1 MTINKI
7 KSPIIPKNKNDPTQ
21 SYKSLNKTY
30 RNIENRYKNIK
41 LRLKELFSQYLHG
54 VEREANQSFIFSQGT
69 IYQANS
75 NYIYDLSASELDTL
89 LELMQ
94 GVLDEYLLEGGR
106 ETFWMLSTI
115 ENEYRRGTHS
125 AYINL
130 SHQSAYYAE
139 QTTFMELLS
148 KPAYQNQ
155 IKQAFTLTFNDW
167 KSLTQTAKSDL
178 SHVLASSIARG
189 INPRETAQI
198 ISKRLDVS
206 MSKARA
212 LAQTEQLGAMRQAQW
227 NEAQWSSERLGLKTA
242 LLHIS
247 AKSATSRATHVYWD
261 GRIRTVEEVQNW
273 YEENGNRY
281 NCHCA
286 QIPTLLDEKGEP
298 VNKFVIEKLTTEREA
313 WFNQ

>member
-1 MTINKI
+1 MINKI
-7 KSPIIPKNKNDPTQ
+7 KSPIIPKNKKDPTQ

-41 LRLKELFSQYLHG
+41 SRLKALFNQYLHG
-54 VEREANQSFIFSQGT
+54 VERQNNQSFIFSQGT

-75 NYIYDLSASELDTL
+75 NYIYDLSASELDAL
-89 LELMQ
+89 LELIQ
-94 GVLDEYLLEGGR
+94 GILDEYLLEGGR
-106 ETFWMLSTI
+106 ETFWMLSII
-115 ENEYRRGTHS
+115 EDEYRRGTHS

-139 QTTFMELLS
+139 QTTFMALLS

-178 SHVLASSIARG
+178 SHVLASAIARG

-212 LAQTEQLGAMRQAQW
+212 LAQTEQLGALRQAQW
-227 NEAQWSSERLGLKTA
+227 NETSWSSERLGLKTA

-247 AKSATSRATHVYWD
+247 AKLPTSRATHVYWD
-261 GRIRTVEEVQNW
+261 GKIRTVEAVQDW

-286 QIPTLLDEKGEP
+286 QIPILLNENGEP
-298 VNKFVIEKLTTEREA
+298 YNKFVIEQLTKEREA
-313 WFNQ
+313 WLNE

>member
-1 MTINKI
+1 MINKI
-7 KSPIIPKNKNDPTQ
+7 KSPIIPKNKKDPTQ

-75 NYIYDLSASELDTL
+75 NYIYDLSASELDVL

-94 GVLDEYLLEGGR
+94 GILDEYLLEGGR

-115 ENEYRRGTHS
+115 EDEYRRGTHS

-130 SHQSAYYAE
+130 SHQSAYYFE
-139 QTTFMELLS
+139 QTTFMALLS

-178 SHVLASSIARG
+178 SHVLASAIARG

-212 LAQTEQLGAMRQAQW
+212 LAQTEQLGALRQAQW
-227 NEAQWSSERLGLKTA
+227 NETEWSSERLGLKTA

-247 AKSATSRATHVYWD
+247 AKLPTSRATHVYWD
-261 GRIRTVEEVQNW
+261 GKIRTVEAVQDW

-286 QIPTLLDEKGEP
+286 QIPILLNENGEP
-298 VNKFVIEKLTTEREA
+298 YNKFVIEQLTKEREK
-313 WFNQ
+313 WLNE

>member
-1 MTINKI
+1 M
-7 KSPIIPKNKNDPTQ
+7 
-21 SYKSLNKTY
+21 
-30 RNIENRYKNIK
+30 
-41 LRLKELFSQYLHG
+41 
-54 VEREANQSFIFSQGT
+54 
-69 IYQANS
+69 
-75 NYIYDLSASELDTL
+75 L
-89 LELMQ
+89 LELIQ
-94 GVLDEYLLEGGR
+94 GILDEYLLEGGR

-115 ENEYRRGTHS
+115 EDEYRRGTHS

-130 SHQSAYYAE
+130 SHQSAYYFE
-139 QTTFMELLS
+139 QTTFMALLS

-178 SHVLASSIARG
+178 SHVLASAIARG

-212 LAQTEQLGAMRQAQW
+212 LAQTEQLGALRQAQW
-227 NEAQWSSERLGLKTA
+227 NETEWSSERLGLKTA

-247 AKSATSRATHVYWD
+247 AKLPTSRATHVYWD
-261 GRIRTVEEVQNW
+261 GKIRTVEAVQDW

-286 QIPTLLDEKGEP
+286 QIPILLNENDEP
-298 VNKFVIEKLTTEREA
+298 YNKFVIEQLTKEREA
-313 WFNQ
+313 WLNE

>member
-1 MTINKI
+1 MINKI
-7 KSPIIPKNKNDPTQ
+7 KSPIIPKNKKDPTQ

-41 LRLKELFSQYLHG
+41 SRLRALFSQYLHG
-54 VEREANQSFIFSQGT
+54 IERQNNQSFIFSQGT

-75 NYIYDLSASELDTL
+75 NYIYDLSATELDVL
-89 LELMQ
+89 LELIQ
-94 GVLDEYLLEGGR
+94 GILDEYLLEGGR

-115 ENEYRRGTHS
+115 EDEYRRGTHS

-139 QTTFMELLS
+139 QTTFMALLS

-178 SHVLASSIARG
+178 SHVLASAIARG

-212 LAQTEQLGAMRQAQW
+212 LAQTEQLGALRQAQW
-227 NEAQWSSERLGLKTA
+227 NEVQWSSERLGLKTA
-242 LLHIS
+242 LLHVS
-247 AKSATSRATHVYWD
+247 AKLATSRATHVYWD
-261 GRIRTVEEVQNW
+261 GKIRTVEAVQDW

-286 QIPTLLDEKGEP
+286 QIPILLNENGEP
-298 VNKFVIEKLTTEREA
+298 YNKFVIEQLTKEREK
-313 WFNQ
+313 WLNE

>member
-1 MTINKI
+1 MINKI
-7 KSPIIPKNKNDPTQ
+7 KSPIIPRNKNDPTQ
-21 SYKSLNKTY
+21 SYKYLNKTY

-75 NYIYDLSASELDTL
+75 NYIYDLSANELDTL

-94 GVLDEYLLEGGR
+94 GILDEYLLEGGR
-106 ETFWMLSTI
+106 ENFWILSTI

-148 KPAYQNQ
+148 KPTYQNQ

-206 MSKARA
+206 MTKARA

-227 NEAQWSSERLGLKTA
+227 NETEWSSERLGLRTA
-242 LLHIS
+242 LLHLS
-247 AKSATSRATHVYWD
+247 AKLTTSRATHVYWD
-261 GRIRTVEEVQNW
+261 GRIRTVEDVQNW

-286 QIPTLLDEKGEP
+286 QIPILLNENGEP
-298 VNKFVIEKLTTEREA
+298 YNKFVIEQLTKERET
-313 WFNQ
+313 

>member
-1 MTINKI
+1 
-7 KSPIIPKNKNDPTQ
+7 
-21 SYKSLNKTY
+21 
-30 RNIENRYKNIK
+30 
-41 LRLKELFSQYLHG
+41 
-54 VEREANQSFIFSQGT
+54 
-69 IYQANS
+69 
-75 NYIYDLSASELDTL
+75 
-89 LELMQ
+89 MQ
-94 GVLDEYLLEGGR
+94 GILDEYLLEGGR
-106 ETFWMLSTI
+106 ENFWILSTI

-178 SHVLASSIARG
+178 SHVLASSISRG

-206 MSKARA
+206 MTKARA

-227 NEAQWSSERLGLKTA
+227 NETKWSSERLGLRTA
-242 LLHIS
+242 LLHMS
-247 AKSATSRATHVYWD
+247 AKLATSRATHVYWD
-261 GRIRTVEEVQNW
+261 GRIRTVEEVENW

-286 QIPTLLDEKGEP
+286 QIPILLNENGEP
-298 VNKFVIEKLTTEREA
+298 YNKFVIEQLTKEREV
-313 WFNQ
+313 WLNE

>member
-1 MTINKI
+1 MINKI
-7 KSPIIPKNKNDPTQ
+7 KSPIIPKNKKDPTQ

-41 LRLKELFSQYLHG
+41 SRLKELFSQYLHG

-94 GVLDEYLLEGGR
+94 EILDEYLLEGRR
-106 ETFWMLSTI
+106 EAFWMLSII
-115 ENEYRRGTHS
+115 EDEYRRGTHS

-139 QTTFMELLS
+139 QTTFMALLS

-178 SHVLASSIARG
+178 SHVLANAIARG
-189 INPRETAQI
+189 INPRETAKI

-212 LAQTEQLGAMRQAQW
+212 LAQTEQLGALRQAQW
-227 NEAQWSSERLGLKTA
+227 NEVQWSSERLGLKTA
-242 LLHIS
+242 LLHVS
-247 AKSATSRATHVYWD
+247 AKLATSRATHVYWD
-261 GRIRTVEEVQNW
+261 GKIRTVEAVQDW

-286 QIPTLLDEKGEP
+286 QIPILLNENGEP
-298 VNKFVIEKLTTEREA
+298 YNKFVIEQLTKEREA
-313 WFNQ
+313 WLNE